1 MNLSARARRVGAA
14 SMLAAVG
21 VAVPVGLAAAGG
33 SDGPAG
39 GTGPTTVTV
48 RLTAHHSRFTPATV
62 DVAAGT
68 TVRFV
73 IRNLD
78 PIDHEFIIGGPDVH
92 QHHEVGRDAHHHGEV
107 PGEIS
112 IPAGTTASTTWTA
125 PAGEKAQTA
134 PAGMGTPLGEEAGVG
149 APAGEKAQ
157 TAPAGMGS
165 TVFACHL
172 PGHFAYGMAGVVR
185 ITG

>member
-1 MNLSARARRVGAA
+1 
-14 SMLAAVG
+14 MLAAVAL
-21 VAVPVGLAAAGG
+21 AVPVGIAAAGG
-33 SDGPAG
+33 GDGPAG
-39 GTGPTTVTV
+39 GTGQTAVTV
-48 RLTAHHSRFTPATV
+48 RLTAHHSRFTPTTV
-62 DVAAGT
+62 DVAPGT

-78 PIDHEFIIGGPDVH
+78 PIDHEFIIGGPEVH
-92 QHHEVGRDAHHHGEV
+92 EHHEVGRDAHHHGEV

-112 IPAGTTASTTWTA
+112 IPAGKTASTTW
-125 PAGEKAQTA
+125 TA

-157 TAPAGMGS
+157 TAPESPGS